1 MRQAEYETSRAGGE
15 SERRPARD
23 VPPKTVKHGGKRR
36 RAQGLSKGNPR
47 RLSSPDG
54 SASAGKTAGRGK
66 DSQGKVVAAMDKESA
81 RREDGEAMEKES
93 AQREEGAAM
102 ENQAVEQEAIKLA
115 ENAEAFKLAETRE
128 DTSTNVVDL
137 LIENGE
143 AIAALAVEEN
153 SGVRSNLISLTSG
166 FILP

>member
-1 MRQAEYETSRAGGE
+1 
-15 SERRPARD
+15 
-23 VPPKTVKHGGKRR
+23 
-36 RAQGLSKGNPR
+36 
-47 RLSSPDG
+47 
-54 SASAGKTAGRGK
+54 
-66 DSQGKVVAAMDKESA
+66 MDKESA

-128 DTSTNVVDL
+128 DTSTNVVDS
-137 LIENGE
+137 LIVNGK

-153 SGVRSNLISLTSG
+153 SGVRSNLISLTSS